1 MVTVVKADFSNL
13 GVAYPELGTL
23 AEKIEEGLVGGE
35 RRLKGRLFSPQIYGK
50 MTLVRF
56 SRMVPDT
63 TYKGKKLLFHFLRLR
78 KEIGKIIVPDKNE
91 PFLTTQASILELL
104 DVGRLKKSERIE
116 NLQLRAIFE
125 AKLRLAGCQR
135 RQDTVKHLW
144 PHRHGDDKVQLDG
157 RFKQKVVDR
166 RWVCDINASLP
177 SDEDT
182 HTVFR
187 VGSVW
192 CPATCYNSL
201 VQVADHLDSL
211 N

>member
-91 PFLTTQASILELL
+91 PFLTTKASILELL
-104 DVGRLKKSERIE
+104 DVRRLKKSKRIE
-116 NLQLRAIFE
+116 DLQLRAIFE
-125 AKLRLAGCQR
+125 AKLCLAGSQG
-135 RQDTVKHLW
+135 RQDTVEHLR
-144 PHRHGDDKVQLDG
+144 PHGECNDEVQLDG
-157 RFKQKVVDR
+157 RLEQKIVDR

-177 SDEDT
+177 SDKDT

-187 VGSVW
+187 VGGVR

-201 VQVADHLDSL
+201 VQVADHLGS
-211 N
+211 